1 MPNSTSISITFED
14 EVSNI
19 LHCWMHRIEDCL
31 DKYEVPHFQRVL
43 SEQQLKMEQLGM
55 SIRLNMAQWDL
66 FTSSLKTAIPDLYLR
81 FLSTAQ
87 LSDLGIYGY
96 AIASC
101 GTLGEALELHNN
113 LHFLTAD
120 RQTQK
125 ITIAGNNAILYP
137 KQLLPVIDYGD
148 IAEDTLAGSWRLL
161 KLLLGTQFEPQP
173 IKANFSY
180 PAPAHVASYEKTFDQ
195 RCYFEQPE
203 TAIIFPSKWLN
214 TPVVPATKTSD
225 AITGDFITGV
235 LGSKSV
241 ENPNAVDTVKRLLL
255 SRLNRHMPS
264 LDEAAA
270 ELHLNT
276 SQLRQRLYR
285 VRTSY
290 KKVVLDVRMTLAR
303 HYLERTYFD
312 VQDIAFLLDYS
323 EAPAFSRSFKKYYGS
338 SPLPWRSQVAGN
350 TH

>member
-1 MPNSTSISITFED
+1 MPNSTPNVITFED

-19 LHCWMHRIEDCL
+19 LHCWMHRIHDCL
-31 DKYEVPHFQRVL
+31 DKHEVPHFQRVL
-43 SEQQLKMEQLGM
+43 AAHHLEMGQLGKSTKLSM
-55 SIRLNMAQWDL
+55 PQWDL
-66 FTSSLKTAIPDLYLR
+66 FTSTLKADIPDIVLR

-101 GTLGEALELHNN
+101 NTLEEALELSNN

-125 ITIAGNNAILYP
+125 MRIAGNKSILYP
-137 KQLLPVIDYGD
+137 EQLLPVTDYAD

-161 KLLLGTQFEPQP
+161 KLLLGAQFDPQP
-173 IKANFSY
+173 VTVNFSY
-180 PAPAHVASYEKTFDQ
+180 PAPAHLGSYEKTFDK
-195 RCYFEQPE
+195 RCYFEQSE

-214 TPVVPATKTSD
+214 TPVVPATKTSN
-225 AITGDFITGV
+225 AITGDFIPGV
-235 LGSKSV
+235 LGSKSL
-241 ENPNAVDTVKRLLL
+241 EKHNAVDTVKRLLL
-255 SRLNRHMPS
+255 SRLNRRMPS

-276 SQLRQRLYR
+276 SRLRQQLYR
-285 VRTSY
+285 VSTSY

-303 HYLERTYFD
+303 HYLERTDFD
-312 VQDIAFLLDYS
+312 IQDIAFLLDYS
-323 EAPAFSRSFKKYYGS
+323 EAAAFSRSFKKYYGI
-338 SPLPWRSQVAGN
+338 SPLPWRSQAA
-350 TH
+350 